1 MIYRNLITQYQSS
14 FIPLG
19 MHGLFYATLAL
30 IVGINL
36 QFLQVPFGLQLLL
49 IVVPTLMGLTYKEI
63 THRCN
68 FYFFLIPFFIFC
80 GSFAC
85 FLQLQS
91 QKKFFKQFSNKVI
104 DIKGEVSHFESIQNT
119 RFKYKIILDIKQIK
133 PHQENSVYQNSSSSI
148 ALYVRSKENLEVG
161 DAIEMNE
168 LIFKDISNQSFKHYL
183 AKEKIVATLFLEKF
197 SFTLLEKPRF
207 RINKSIFYLRESIFN
222 SLKTK
227 INKESF
233 ALFSSIFLGNRGA
246 VKNEMESK
254 KESFKIWGTSHYLA
268 RSGLHLVIF
277 VIIWHFILSLLP
289 ISYRVKQIFLLFLI
303 LLYALLS
310 WSSVSFERA
319 LLMVIIYKLCL
330 LTNTPSHYVHLIVLV
345 TFGVLLVNPLQLF
358 FLDFQ
363 LSFGL
368 TFALAWFNHVQS
380 HKNRAKT
387 AKVL

>member
-1 MIYRNLITQYQSS
+1 
-14 FIPLG
+14 
-19 MHGLFYATLAL
+19 MHTLFYATIAL
-30 IVGINL
+30 IAGIIL
-36 QFLQVPFGLQLLL
+36 QFLQVSFGLQLLI
-49 IVVPTLMGLTYKEI
+49 IVIPILAGLTYKEI
-63 THRCN
+63 TARHH

-80 GSFAC
+80 GSFVC

-91 QKKFFKQFSNKVI
+91 QKKFFKQFSNQVV
-104 DIKGEVSHFESIQNT
+104 DITAEVSNFESIQNP

-133 PHQENSVYQNSSSSI
+133 PHQGNSEYQTTGNSI
-148 ALYVRSKENLEVG
+148 ALYVRSKDNLEVG
-161 DAIEMNE
+161 DYIQMNE
-168 LIFKDISNQSFKHYL
+168 LTFKDISNQSFKNYL

-197 SFTLLEKPRF
+197 NFTVLEKPRF
-207 RINKSIFYLRESIFN
+207 NINKSIFYLRESIFN
-222 SLKTK
+222 SLKAK
-227 INKESF
+227 INRESF
-233 ALFSSIFLGNRGA
+233 ALFSSIFLGNRSS
-246 VKNEMESK
+246 VKKEMETK

-310 WSSVSFERA
+310 WSSISFERA
-319 LLMVIIYKLCL
+319 LLMVIIYKFCL

-345 TFGVLLVNPLQLF
+345 TFGVLLINPLQFF

-368 TFALAWFNHVQS
+368 TFALAWFNHIQS
-380 HKNRAKT
+380 HKNRAQI

>member
-1 MIYRNLITQYQSS
+1 MIDSNLITRYLFP

-19 MHGLFYATLAL
+19 MHALFYATLAL
-30 IVGINL
+30 ITGITL
-36 QFLQVPFGLQLLL
+36 QFLQVPFGLQLLMIIIPIL
-49 IVVPTLMGLTYKEI
+49 TGLTYKEV
-63 THRCN
+63 TARHH

-91 QKKFFKQFSNKVI
+91 QKKFFKQFSNKVV
-104 DIKGEVSHFESIQNT
+104 DITAEVSNFESIQNP

-133 PHQENSVYQNSSSSI
+133 PHEQNSEYQNTSCSI
-148 ALYVRSKENLEVG
+148 ALYVRSKENLEVS
-161 DAIEMNE
+161 DAIEMKE
-168 LIFKDISNQSFKHYL
+168 LTFKDISNQSFKNYL

-197 SFTLLEKPRF
+197 NFTLLEKPRF
-207 RINKSIFYLRESIFN
+207 SINKSIFCLRESIFN
-222 SLKTK
+222 SLKAK
-227 INKESF
+227 MNRESF
-233 ALFSSIFLGNRGA
+233 ALFSSIFLGNRSS
-246 VKNEMESK
+246 VKKEMEAK

-368 TFALAWFNHVQS
+368 TFALAWFNHIQS

>member
-1 MIYRNLITQYQSS
+1 MIDSNLITRYLFS

-19 MHGLFYATLAL
+19 MHALFYATLAL
-30 IVGINL
+30 IVGITL
-36 QFLQVPFGLQLLL
+36 QFLQIPFGMQLL
-49 IVVPTLMGLTYKEI
+49 IVAIPLLAGLTYKEI
-63 THRCN
+63 THRHN
-68 FYFFLIPFFIFC
+68 FYFFLIPFFIVC

-85 FLQLQS
+85 FFQLQS
-91 QKKFFKQFSNKVI
+91 QKKFFKQFSNKVVEI
-104 DIKGEVSHFESIQNT
+104 TAQVSNFESIQNP

-133 PHQENSVYQNSSSSI
+133 PHQENSEYQSTSSCI

-161 DAIEMNE
+161 DTIEMNE
-168 LIFKDISNQSFKHYL
+168 LTFKDISNQSFKHYL

-197 SFTLLEKPRF
+197 NFTLLEKPLF
-207 RINKSIFYLRESIFN
+207 NLSKSIFYLRESIFN

-227 INKESF
+227 MNKESF
-233 ALFSSIFLGNRGA
+233 ALFSSIFLGNRSS
-246 VKNEMESK
+246 VKKEMETK

-319 LLMVIIYKLCL
+319 LLMVVIYKLCL

-345 TFGVLLVNPLQLF
+345 TFGVLLINPLQLF

-368 TFALAWFNHVQS
+368 TFALAWFNHIQS

-387 AKVL
+387 VKVL